1 MKATDWKV
9 GVSSCS
15 WVEPKED
22 ELMGREMFE
31 AYKQGGIDCME
42 ISPNPYKY
50 NLIDFNKIYKLAKE
64 YGIELWSFHL
74 TYTPYYHNDIS
85 GLTKEI
91 RDNTVAMQS
100 EYIKKASDIGIK
112 NFVIHPSSEPNKD
125 EERGIRIEYAKE
137 SLSRLADVAEKYGGG
152 VIAVEDIPRTCLGNC
167 SNEILR
173 MIEHD
178 DRLRVCFDTNHL
190 LIEDNVEFIK
200 KVGKKI
206 ITLHVSD
213 YDFLNEQHWLP
224 YEGENDWVAIVSALE
239 EVGYSGPFMYELGLK
254 PRDTIIRRDLTY
266 ADFRNNY
273 LALVN
278 KTKPEILGKQI
289 KEKVDARAFFKTKQF

>member
-1 MKATDWKV
+1 MKATDWKL
-9 GVSSCS
+9 GVSSAS
-15 WVEPKED
+15 WVEPKAD

-31 AYKQGGIDCME
+31 AYKEGGIDCIE
-42 ISPNPYKY
+42 ISPDPYKY
-50 NLIDFNKIYKLAKE
+50 NFIDFNKTYKLAKE

-74 TYTPYYHNDIS
+74 TYTPYIQNDPS

-100 EYIKKASDIGIK
+100 EYIKKAMDIGIK

-125 EERGIRIEYAKE
+125 EDRDIRIEYAKE
-137 SLSRLADVAEKYGGG
+137 SLSRLADVAEKCGGG
-152 VIAVEDIPRTCLGNC
+152 VIAVENVPRTCLGNC

-173 MIEHD
+173 LLAD
-178 DRLRVCFDTNHL
+178 DNRLRACFDTNHL

-200 KVGKKI
+200 KVGEKI

-239 EVGYSGPFMYELGLK
+239 EVGYKGPFMYEVGLK

-278 KTKPEILGKQI
+278 KVKPEVFGEKI
-289 KEKVDARAFFKTKQF
+289 KEKVDARAYFKTKQF